1 MFTLKYFEN
10 QNSPGNIGARY
21 HLSLDFCHYTFLES
35 SRHLV
40 YGMKGSL
47 GSSGDNKSPET
58 IVWRVPVAPYSKKW
72 GKSVS
77 NGKKLKFVKQAIDN
91 PKML

>member
-1 MFTLKYFEN
+1 MDFPG
-10 QNSPGNIGARY
+10 NSPGNIGARY

-58 IVWRVPVAPYSKKW
+58 IVWRVPVGPYSKK
-72 GKSVS
+72 GENQYPMVR
-77 NGKKLKFVKQAIDN
+77 N
-91 PKML
+91 

>member
-1 MFTLKYFEN
+1 MYSINIKTRYVIIEIKYILIS
-10 QNSPGNIGARY
+10 QGNIGARY

-40 YGMKGSL
+40 YGMKRSL

-58 IVWRVPVAPYSKKW
+58 FVWRVPVAPYSKK
-72 GKSVS
+72 GE
-77 NGKKLKFVKQAIDN
+77 NQY
-91 PKML
+91 PKVGT